1 MIDLANLEV
10 WFVPGSQH
18 LYGPEALKDVE
29 EHSIAIAG
37 ALSAS
42 PHIPVKI
49 VCKPVMTSSDSI
61 HQLMPG
67 CDWLEKLRGTDHLD
81 AHLLSGPDVDR
92 RPPAAEQTVPA
103 SPHTIQ

>member
-42 PHIPVKI
+42 
-49 VCKPVMTSSDSI
+49 TLYS
-61 HQLMPG
+61 G
-67 CDWLEKLRGTDHLD
+67 EDHVQAGD
-81 AHLLSGPDVDR
+81 D
-92 RPPAAEQTVPA
+92 Q
-103 SPHTIQ
+103 Q